1 MTRPI
6 HADESNPESEN
17 IRREIAM
24 EVWRFIDLEEMPPV
38 QTQAVYH
45 AVASKVNEGASPDTI
60 IFCTPKTPLVSI
72 GYHQEAEAEVDLEY
86 CRIKGVPVVRR
97 ILGGGAVYL
106 DSGQLFY
113 QIVASKSNP
122 KVPGTIQQIFQRFLE
137 APVKTYNDIG
147 IPAIYRPIND
157 IEVGGRKISGNGATE
172 VGGTIVLTGNIIFDF
187 NFDEMVRILRVPN
200 EKFRDK
206 VSKTLRERLTT
217 IRKELDEPPNRD
229 DVKELLKRNYEYTLG
244 VELVEGNLTVEEENL
259 MESISEK
266 YQTREWL
273 HLVENDHM
281 DLIKKRSLKISGRT
295 VVGEAVKKTEGGL
308 LRVLIETKDMKI
320 EDIMITGDFF
330 FIPRDYLHLL
340 ERSLRG
346 VDVEK
351 GTLINNIRSFYEM
364 YKVSTP
370 GMTVEE
376 IAEVILSASS
386 R

>member
-1 MTRPI
+1 MG
-6 HADESNPESEN
+6 
-17 IRREIAM
+17 
-24 EVWRFIDLEEMPPV
+24 EMPPV
-38 QTQAVYH
+38 QTQTVYH
-45 AVASKVNEGASPDTI
+45 AVASKVDEGASPDTI

-72 GYHQEAEAEVDLEY
+72 GYHQEVEVEVDLEY

-122 KVPGTIQQIFQRFLE
+122 KVPGTIQQVFRRFLE

-147 IPAIYRPIND
+147 IPASYRPIND

-172 VGGTIVLTGNIIFDF
+172 VGGAIVLTGNIIFDF
-187 NFDEMVRILRVPN
+187 NFDEMVKILKVPN

-217 IRKELDEPPNRD
+217 FRKELDEPPSRD
-229 DVKELLKRNYEYTLG
+229 YVKELLKRNYEYTLEA
-244 VELVEGNLTVEEENL
+244 ELVEGDLTGEEKSL
-259 MESISEK
+259 MESLSDM

-281 DLIKKRSLKISGRT
+281 DLIQKRSLKISGRT

-330 FIPRDYLHLL
+330 FIPRDHLHLL

-351 GTLINNIRSFYEM
+351 EILTDNIRGFFEM
-364 YKVSTP
+364 YKVNTP